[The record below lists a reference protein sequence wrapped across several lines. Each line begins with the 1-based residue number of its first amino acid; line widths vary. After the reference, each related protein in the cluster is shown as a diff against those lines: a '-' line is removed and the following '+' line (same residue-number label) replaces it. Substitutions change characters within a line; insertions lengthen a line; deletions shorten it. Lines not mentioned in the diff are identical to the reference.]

1 MLFMNRYSLSKIS
14 LQICKNAIKL
24 NIFSRISTFLQL
36 DVPYCYYPEGYSLF
50 NRINSS
56 STKNEETHIFEN
68 IKPSGF
74 PRDVSN
80 LIFNVTCFDKDILRI
95 RIGDKS
101 KSRYEVPLTNF
112 DNKPGSLDQCQLEF
126 ILSDSTDLRFQ
137 VKRKTTGE
145 VL

>member
-1 MLFMNRYSLSKIS
+1 MNRQSLLKIS
-14 LQICKNAIKL
+14 LQIIKNAIKL
-24 NIFSRISTFLQL
+24 NNFSRISTFLQL
-36 DVPYCYYPEGYSLF
+36 DVPYCYYPEGYSLY

-80 LIFNVTCFDKDILRI
+80 LVFNVTCFDKDILRI

-101 KSRYEVPLTNF
+101 KSRYEVPFTNF
-112 DNKPGSLDQCQLEF
+112 DNKPENLDKCQLEF